1 MYDFDLGQ
9 SSEIDYEVD
18 DRLTNAFFYRI
29 SSWCHVIFTGIPS
42 NCTRDLIL
50 TGNMGNLGLI
60 YGVLRWNVDGVTF
73 FKGAFSFSM
82 LYYQLQGLE
91 LYKTESPG
99 AFQEPHRFLKA
110 QYLSK
115 SLIAKAT
122 SLKPPRSAAAMP
134 LLRCGWLRLRESPV
148 CFLEK
153 LMEDWRK

>member
-1 MYDFDLGQ
+1 MVPCDFHRHTLKLYKRSDFDRKYRESRPNLWGF
-9 SSEIDYEVD
+9 EVKCG
-18 DRLTNAFFYRI
+18 
-29 SSWCHVIFTGIPS
+29 W
-42 NCTRDLIL
+42 
-50 TGNMGNLGLI
+50 
-60 YGVLRWNVDGVTF
+60 VTF

-122 SLKPPRSAAAMP
+122 SLKPPRSAAALP

-148 CFLEK
+148 RFLEK